1 MNKLGI
7 RYTEDQKSKFINF
20 IISKFREEGIN
31 LKEVSQN
38 GNRNVVSDNIDSAKI
53 ILTAHYDTP
62 RRFSIGDQII
72 HKNMNMFR
80 IIFIVA
86 LILIADILIVPL
98 INLIL
103 KMLEKNIIV
112 PIIAIIFISI
122 GIDYLF
128 KYLVSL
134 YYKRNKRKDKLNPNQ
149 QKYAYKNCK
158 KANENNYNDN
168 TSGILCLIEVAKK
181 LNIINEEKKIDSV
194 GFVFFDN
201 EEKGLKG
208 SRSFVKSYHDLES
221 EIIIN
226 IDCIATEGDYDTIS
240 YIIGNNKNKEK
251 TKVLV
256 DIIKSLKNKSDEIK
270 VKRVIKIFL
279 KNYIVRVCYLFL
291 CNSVTSSDHLSF
303 TNYNALSISRKKF
316 NLRRGNYIP
325 NIHTNEDTKE
335 NSDPDNISRISCMIL
350 SIIREII

>member
-122 GIDYLF
+122 GID
-128 KYLVSL
+128 
-134 YYKRNKRKDKLNPNQ
+134 
-149 QKYAYKNCK
+149 
-158 KANENNYNDN
+158 
-168 TSGILCLIEVAKK
+168 
-181 LNIINEEKKIDSV
+181 
-194 GFVFFDN
+194 
-201 EEKGLKG
+201 
-208 SRSFVKSYHDLES
+208 
-221 EIIIN
+221 
-226 IDCIATEGDYDTIS
+226 
-240 YIIGNNKNKEK
+240 
-251 TKVLV
+251 
-256 DIIKSLKNKSDEIK
+256 
-270 VKRVIKIFL
+270 
-279 KNYIVRVCYLFL
+279 
-291 CNSVTSSDHLSF
+291 
-303 TNYNALSISRKKF
+303 
-316 NLRRGNYIP
+316 
-325 NIHTNEDTKE
+325 
-335 NSDPDNISRISCMIL
+335 
-350 SIIREII
+350 

>member
-181 LNIINEEKKIDSV
+181 LNIINEEKKLIVLDL
-194 GFVFFDN
+194 FF
-201 EEKGLKG
+201 L
-208 SRSFVKSYHDLES
+208 
-221 EIIIN
+221 
-226 IDCIATEGDYDTIS
+226 TM
-240 YIIGNNKNKEK
+240 
-251 TKVLV
+251 
-256 DIIKSLKNKSDEIK
+256 
-270 VKRVIKIFL
+270 
-279 KNYIVRVCYLFL
+279 
-291 CNSVTSSDHLSF
+291 
-303 TNYNALSISRKKF
+303 KKK
-316 NLRRGNYIP
+316 
-325 NIHTNEDTKE
+325 D
-335 NSDPDNISRISCMIL
+335 
-350 SIIREII
+350 

>member
-181 LNIINEEKKIDSV
+181 LNIINEEK
-194 GFVFFDN
+194 N
-201 EEKGLKG
+201 
-208 SRSFVKSYHDLES
+208 
-221 EIIIN
+221 
-226 IDCIATEGDYDTIS
+226 
-240 YIIGNNKNKEK
+240 
-251 TKVLV
+251 
-256 DIIKSLKNKSDEIK
+256 
-270 VKRVIKIFL
+270 
-279 KNYIVRVCYLFL
+279 
-291 CNSVTSSDHLSF
+291 
-303 TNYNALSISRKKF
+303 
-316 NLRRGNYIP
+316 
-325 NIHTNEDTKE
+325 
-335 NSDPDNISRISCMIL
+335 
-350 SIIREII
+350 